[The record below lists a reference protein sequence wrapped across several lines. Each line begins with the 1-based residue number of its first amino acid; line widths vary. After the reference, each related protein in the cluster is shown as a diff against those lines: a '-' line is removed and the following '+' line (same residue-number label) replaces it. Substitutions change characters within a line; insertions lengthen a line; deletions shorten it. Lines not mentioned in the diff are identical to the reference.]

1 MNGDNPLATT
11 DEFQLMDLERQLH
24 VKNLQIESLLEVTK
38 AINNNLSYASLFKI
52 YEFILRAQLGVEQ
65 FALYIKKDDN
75 WERSILFGYQ
85 ENEVEEVN
93 VEEELTQFRKPTNI
107 EDSNLKTASQYKIVV
122 PVQHK
127 SIPLAYIL
135 LGDISLYDNEK
146 IEQKLKF
153 IQTITNVIV
162 VAIENK
168 RLFNQQIEN
177 EKLQKELE
185 LAANM
190 QALLIPDMLPDNDFI
205 VMNGIYKP
213 HRTIGGDYYDYIKI
227 NEDEFMFCI
236 ADISGKGA
244 AAAILMANF
253 QAVLKTLVSEKHG
266 MIPLVYKLN
275 QRVLEITKGEKFIT
289 LFLAFYNIRTK
300 TLRYVNAGH
309 NPSIVIHE
317 DHVET
322 LDKGCTILG
331 MFEELPGI
339 SFGEVK
345 IKPNSLIINY
355 TDGLTDTQNDTN
367 ELFEIEHLI
376 AFGKKNINAHP
387 KDFNR
392 DLLLKLENFK
402 GNQEYVDDI
411 SLLSCRLF

>member
-11 DEFQLMDLERQLH
+11 DEYQLMELERQLH

-38 AINNNLSYASLFKI
+38 AINNNLSYESLFKI

-65 FALYIKKDDN
+65 FALYIKRN
-75 WERSILFGYQ
+75 NVWERSVLFGFEPGEVVDINV
-85 ENEVEEVN
+85 ENE
-93 VEEELTQFRKPTNI
+93 LIQFSKPTNI
-107 EDSNLKTASQYKIVV
+107 ENSDLITASQYKIVV

-127 SIPLAYIL
+127 GIPLAYIL

-168 RLFNQQIEN
+168 RLFKQQIEN

-190 QALLIPDMLPDNDFI
+190 QALLIPDVLPDNEFI
-205 VMNGIYKP
+205 IMNGIYKP

-253 QAVLKTLVSEKHG
+253 QAVLKTLVSEKHA

-309 NPSIVIHE
+309 NPSIIIHK
-317 DHVET
+317 DQVET

-331 MFEELPGI
+331 MFDELPGI

-345 IKPNSLIINY
+345 IKSNSLIINY
-355 TDGLTDTQNDTN
+355 TDGLTDTLNDTN

-376 AFGKKNINAHP
+376 SFGKRNINLHP

-392 DLLLKLENFK
+392 NLFAQLEEFK
-402 GNQEYVDDI
+402 GEQEYVDDI
-411 SLLSCRLF
+411 SLLSCRLL

>member
-1 MNGDNPLATT
+1 
-11 DEFQLMDLERQLH
+11 
-24 VKNLQIESLLEVTK
+24 LEVTK

-65 FALYIKKDDN
+65 FALYIKKESN
-75 WERSILFGYQ
+75 WERSVLFGYK
-85 ENEVEEVN
+85 ENEFEDVDVEQ
-93 VEEELTQFRKPTNI
+93 ELTQFSKPTNI
-107 EDSNLKTASQYKIVV
+107 EESELKTACQYKIVV
-122 PVQHK
+122 PVAHK

-168 RLFNQQIEN
+168 RLFKQQIEN

-190 QALLIPDMLPDNDFI
+190 QALLIPDMLPDNEHI

-227 NEDEFMFCI
+227 NDDELMFCI

-253 QAVLKTLVSEKHG
+253 QAVLKTLVSEKLS

-289 LFLAFYNIRTK
+289 LFLAIYNIRTR

-317 DHVET
+317 DQVVA

-331 MFEELPGI
+331 MFDELPEI

-355 TDGLTDTQNDTN
+355 TDGLTDTQNDSDD
-367 ELFEIEHLI
+367 LFELEHLI
-376 AFGKKNINAHP
+376 AFGKANINLHP
-387 KDFNR
+387 KEFNKK
-392 DLLLKLENFK
+392 LLAQLEEFK
-402 GNQEYVDDI
+402 GTQEYVDDI
-411 SLLSCRLF
+411 SLLSCRIL